1 MVDCRNTISLTS
13 SPTIH
18 ISAHILVGYSPSTYC
33 SHRQLYCHH
42 YNYYPKITRE
52 HHGAVNN
59 NSIPAAASNMQH
71 RNKHSRSIAI
81 LVSCITTMLKIV
93 YLSNDSRQPTV
104 TVALESSATRH
115 HTCISPITNPNSQR
129 LSRYSTILHHRYC
142 SPLPSRPT
150 TITKSSM
157 AVGVAE
163 KE

>member
-1 MVDCRNTISLTS
+1 MIFVLFLLKAEWFAIVPLIS
-13 SPTIH
+13 
-18 ISAHILVGYSPSTYC
+18 V
-33 SHRQLYCHH
+33 
-42 YNYYPKITRE
+42 
-52 HHGAVNN
+52 
-59 NSIPAAASNMQH
+59 
-71 RNKHSRSIAI
+71 IAI
-81 LVSCITTMLKIV
+81 MSLMLKIV
-93 YLSNDSRQPTV
+93 YLPNDSRQPTV